1 MDYKDYNFG
10 NLQYPCSYT
19 KIVQGTEMKA
29 LCSLVFHQSL
39 RNIYCMMGNYQ
50 ASPGHKLWF
59 STGKKINN
67 KWNDMCEEKNT
78 EKNSEFQMGI
88 EPTTFSTQ
96 NITRVKAE
104 NRSKWMLE
112 EKSSNQ

>member
-50 ASPGHKLWF
+50 ASPGHKL
-59 STGKKINN
+59 
-67 KWNDMCEEKNT
+67 
-78 EKNSEFQMGI
+78 
-88 EPTTFSTQ
+88 
-96 NITRVKAE
+96 
-104 NRSKWMLE
+104 
-112 EKSSNQ
+112 

>member
-1 MDYKDYNFG
+1 
-10 NLQYPCSYT
+10 
-19 KIVQGTEMKA
+19 
-29 LCSLVFHQSL
+29 
-39 RNIYCMMGNYQ
+39 
-50 ASPGHKLWF
+50 
-59 STGKKINN
+59 
-67 KWNDMCEEKNT
+67 MCEEKNT